1 MIVLFDAN
9 VILDIL
15 LKREP
20 TFEDSYNSVTLSLK
34 NNDKCMI
41 SASSVADIYYI
52 LRKALKNKEKAKEK
66 LESFLSI
73 FSIATVD
80 EKVIKNAFSLSG
92 KDFEDDIVYSLAINS
107 KCEYLVSNNI
117 SDFTQSEIIK
127 VLLPKDFIK
136 SRQKSGFSN

>member
-20 TFEDSYNSVTLSLK
+20 TFENSYNSVTLSLK

-52 LRKALKNKEKAKEK
+52 LRKALKDKEKAKKK

-92 KDFEDDIVYSLAINS
+92 KDFEDDIVYSLAVAS
-107 KCEYLVSNNI
+107 KCEYLVTNNI
-117 SDFTQSEIIK
+117 SDFTQGEIIK
-127 VLLPKDFIK
+127 VLLPNGFIK

>member
-15 LKREP
+15 LRREP

-34 NNDKCMI
+34 DNDKCMI

-52 LRKALKNKEKAKEK
+52 LRKALKDKEKAKEK
-66 LESFLSI
+66 LESLLSI

-92 KDFEDDIVYSLAINS
+92 KDFEDDIVYSLAMAS
-107 KCEYLVSNNI
+107 KSECLVTNNI
-117 SDFTQSEIIK
+117 SDFTKDEIIK

-136 SRQKSGFSN
+136 SRQKSGFSS

>member
-20 TFEDSYNSVTLSLK
+20 TFEDSYNSITLSLK

-52 LRKALKNKEKAKEK
+52 LRKALKDKEKAKEK
-66 LESFLSI
+66 LERFLSI

-80 EKVIKNAFSLSG
+80 EKVIKNAFSVSG
-92 KDFEDDIVYSLAINS
+92 KDFEDDIVCSLAMAS
-107 KCEYLVSNNI
+107 KCEYLVTNNI
-117 SDFTQSEIIK
+117 SDFTQSENIK
-127 VLLPKDFIK
+127 VLLPKDYIK
-136 SRQKSGFSN
+136 VRQKS